1 MTCAFSFCFGQADK
15 LPASSLTCQIIAEG
29 TNLTLTGQ
37 PDGVMATR
45 TEILNLYPT
54 KVRQEAKKKI
64 LQWINIA
71 FVDSSQLEDP

>member
-15 LPASSLTCQIIAEG
+15 LPASSLTCQITVEG

-37 PDGVMATR
+37 QDNVMATR

-54 KVRQEAKKKI
+54 KVRLELTKKFSCM
-64 LQWINIA
+64 LT
-71 FVDSSQLEDP
+71 LPL

>member
-15 LPASSLTCQIIAEG
+15 LPASLTCQILLEG

-37 PDGVMATR
+37 QDNVMATR

-54 KVRQEAKKKI
+54 KVINTSKKI
-64 LQWINIA
+64 
-71 FVDSSQLEDP
+71 FFRM